1 MKDEYVSKKLKALGK
16 VIKEVRTA
24 QKLTQANLAQLAE
37 IDSSNLQKIES
48 GKNTTVDTLV
58 RICDA
63 LKLEDYLLFDYA
75 WDKRKRLEFAKRLES
90 IEEREKCAAANSS
103 HCENAQARHEEE
115 KSFSHTRSCG
125 GGRRCYNQIKVKNL
139 KSNLCYKK
147 W

>member
-1 MKDEYVSKKLKALGK
+1 MKDEYVSQKLKALGK

-24 QKLTQANLAQLAE
+24 KKLTQANLAQLAE

-63 LKLEDYLLFDYA
+63 LKLEDYLLFVYA

-103 HCENAQARHEEE
+103 HCENAQARHAEE

-125 GGRRCYNQIKVKNL
+125 GDVGAIIRLRL
-139 KSNLCYKK
+139 KM
-147 W
+147 

>member
-1 MKDEYVSKKLKALGK
+1 
-16 VIKEVRTA
+16 
-24 QKLTQANLAQLAE
+24 
-37 IDSSNLQKIES
+37 
-48 GKNTTVDTLV
+48 V

-90 IEEREKCAAANSS
+90 IVEMEKCAAANSS
-103 HCENAQARHEEE
+103 HCENAQARHDEE
-115 KSFSHTRSCG
+115 KSFPYSRSCRG
-125 GGRRCYNQIKVKNL
+125 GHRCYNQIKVKNL